1 MSLLGELE
9 RRTPPRVALAV
20 AIVAVS
26 TSAIL
31 IRLSDAPKGP
41 MAFWRVAF
49 TWLLLAPLALR
60 SRADFGELRGR
71 DLLSALL
78 AGAALAAHFAS
89 WFESVDRTT
98 VAASVTLVTTQ
109 PAFVAVGA
117 ALLLDESLPR
127 RVALGIAIALAG
139 SGLMSLDGLLG
150 PTTAPEPLLGNALAL
165 AGAVLAAAYVLAG
178 RSVRQRVALI
188 PYVLVVY
195 VVCAA
200 GLLAYTL
207 AQGDPVFAYPARE
220 WLLFLG
226 MAIGPG
232 VFGHTVV
239 NWALAHVESSVVS
252 VSFVGEPVG
261 STLLALLVLSEVP
274 GAITV
279 AGGAVVLAGIYI
291 TAAARADG
299 GDG

>member
-60 SRADFGELRGR
+60 SRAAFDGLRGR

-150 PTTAPEPLLGNALAL
+150 GTAAPEPLLGNALAL

-195 VVCAA
+195 VVCAV

-207 AQGDPVFAYPARE
+207 ARGDPVFAYPARE

-274 GAITV
+274 GVLTV
-279 AGGAVVLAGIYI
+279 TGGAVVLAGIYI
-291 TAAARADG
+291 TARAQAEG
-299 GDG
+299 

>member
-150 PTTAPEPLLGNALAL
+150 GTAAPEPLLGNALAL

-207 AQGDPVFAYPARE
+207 ARGDPVFAYPARE

-274 GAITV
+274 GVLTV
-279 AGGAVVLAGIYI
+279 TGGAVVLAGIYI
-291 TAAARADG
+291 TARAQAEG
-299 GDG
+299 

>member
-1 MSLLGELE
+1 MAAL
-9 RRTPPRVALAV
+9 ALAV
-20 AIVAVS
+20 VAVS

-31 IRLSDAPKGP
+31 IRLSSAPKGP

-49 TWLLLAPLALR
+49 TWLLLVPLARGSL
-60 SRADFGELRGR
+60 SEFRALRGR

-78 AGAALAAHFAS
+78 AGVALAAHFAA

-117 ALLLDESLPR
+117 ALLLDEPLSR
-127 RVALGIAIALAG
+127 RTALGIGVALAG

-150 PTTAPEPLLGNALAL
+150 PAVAPAPLMGNALAL
-165 AGAVLAAAYVLAG
+165 AGAVFAAAYVLAG
-178 RSVRQRVALI
+178 RSVRQRVALV

-200 GLLAYTL
+200 GLLGYSL
-207 AQGDPVFAYPARE
+207 AQEAPLVAYPARE

-232 VFGHTVV
+232 VFGHTVI

-252 VSFVGEPVG
+252 VSLVGEPVG
-261 STLLALLVLSEVP
+261 STLLALVILGEVP
-274 GAITV
+274 GAVTL
-279 AGGAVVLAGIYI
+279 AGGAVVLAGIYV
-291 TAAARADG
+291 TARARS
-299 GDG
+299 

>member
-150 PTTAPEPLLGNALAL
+150 GTAAPEPLLGNALAL

-195 VVCAA
+195 VVCAV

-207 AQGDPVFAYPARE
+207 ARGDPVFAYPARE

-274 GAITV
+274 GVLTV
-279 AGGAVVLAGIYI
+279 TGGAVVLAGIYI
-291 TAAARADG
+291 TARAQAEG
-299 GDG
+299 